1 MTLQAGVNAVS
12 FASGFLDLTAGQIS
26 STAGRAVY
34 YNVGFGG
41 ICRIRGARL
50 VNSSD
55 AAGPVTVN
63 YGGYPASRLE
73 LANCHL
79 VSLGAA
85 AASIDAA
92 AATNVYLYGESTA
105 NKAKH
110 ANVTLVGGALTV
122 DANLV

>member
-1 MTLQAGVNAVS
+1 MKPKAGTRKEE
-12 FASGFLDLTAGQIS
+12 FAKGAS
-26 STAGRAVY
+26 SVKKD
-34 YNVGFGG
+34 VH
-41 ICRIRGARL
+41 
-50 VNSSD
+50 
-55 AAGPVTVN
+55 
-63 YGGYPASRLE
+63 
-73 LANCHL
+73 ANNHR

-122 DANLV
+122 DASLV